1 MNYSDTIAL
10 AKIGKK
16 KKKKKSVS
24 DSYGLPKSV
33 SIPRETHE
41 KRVSDTF

>member
-1 MNYSDTIAL
+1 MNYSNTIAL
-10 AKIGKK
+10 AKIG
-16 KKKKKSVS
+16 KKKKSVS

-33 SIPRETHE
+33 SIPGETHE

>member
-10 AKIGKK
+10 AKIGK

-33 SIPRETHE
+33 SIPGETHE

>member
-1 MNYSDTIAL
+1 MNYSNTIAL

-16 KKKKKSVS
+16 KKGIS

-33 SIPRETHE
+33 SIPGETHE